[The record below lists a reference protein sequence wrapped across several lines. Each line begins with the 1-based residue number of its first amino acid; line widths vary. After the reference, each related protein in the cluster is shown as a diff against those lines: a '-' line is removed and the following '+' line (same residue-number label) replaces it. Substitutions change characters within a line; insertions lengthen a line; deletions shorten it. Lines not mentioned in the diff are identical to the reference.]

1 MTFWNQQSVPGG
13 RRLIF
18 FSFLACENQGTYSVA
33 YSQGFRLNANQ
44 GTLETLANG
53 IKSHIDTKAISG
65 KRNKQ
70 GETIKILVSRK
81 KSNKGTHEML
91 GAK

>member
-13 RRLIF
+13 QRLIF
-18 FSFLACENQGTYSVA
+18 FSFLSGENQGSYSDA
-33 YSQGFRLNANQ
+33 YSEGFRLNTNQ

-53 IKSHIDTKAISG
+53 IKSHIGTKAISG

-70 GETIKILVSRK
+70 GETIKILVSGK

-91 GAK
+91 RAK